1 MAVVG
6 WDQVISISGETK
18 SYNGLGVDGGVV
30 GFPGAD
36 IEGKP
41 RVFLPY
47 LGGLPKYM
55 ARCNEA
61 AAQGDEGF
69 VQS

>member
-1 MAVVG
+1 
-6 WDQVISISGETK
+6 
-18 SYNGLGVDGGVV
+18 VV

-69 VQS
+69 VLS

>member
-1 MAVVG
+1 VAVVG

-69 VQS
+69 VLS